1 MRTSKGEATFRRKL
15 RELEAARDRLT
26 DGQRREVAAAR
37 RHLKIHSWFHYAKII
52 GDIHRATFP
61 AAARGPQQ

>member
-37 RHLKIHSWFHYAKII
+37 RHLKIHNWWHYAQIVS
-52 GDIHRATFP
+52 DIHRA
-61 AAARGPQQ
+61 AIGAARGE